1 MWSILIPLAIL
12 VIVIL
17 IQIRRVKEAFQD
29 STDTT
34 PTLNTP
40 KGITIDKSGNLY
52 VADTGNN
59 TIRKITAAGAVS
71 TLAGNPDGSGFNNG
85 TGSGALFK
93 SPMGIVVDGE
103 GNIIVADSGNHC
115 IRKVT
120 PAGVVTTIAGKGGTS
135 GYIDSNTTSEI
146 LFNTPTGICING
158 NKIYVADSGNH
169 CIRVIETQDS
179 TENKNPYR
187 CNTLAGT
194 AKSSGDVDAP
204 TIDSTVNANP
214 ALSAKFNEP
223 FAITQ
228 DAQGLFYVSDKG
240 NNKIKIIKSD
250 SSGIR
255 FSVTT
260 LVSSGTSAIT
270 FNTPTGVY
278 IDPASTNTSRKLFV
292 CEAGANIVTLVTMT
306 RASTD
311 AATFTTATSVFA
323 GQSGKSGT
331 AITDTTT
338 SKIDGDGKA
347 TEEAKLN
354 TPYSIVKSNRVV
366 NSSVELNTFFVADTG
381 SHTIRKIYPTDTTN
395 VSTSL
400 VVLRIAGTGKS
411 GFKDSPASTTTTTT
425 TTTSTP
431 SSSTSSSSSSSS
443 SSSTGSTDTTSTDS
457 SKITLT
463 LADLMALYGFSTA
476 SKSSTSTT
484 TSTDTGV
491 SGSSDTTPT
500 ATATSTGISAQTAK
514 DFYNEIKP
522 SLLEDIRSTISK
534 QFAGSPYASLG
545 PMSSGY
551 DDSSAACAQGN
562 ELNTA
567 VRNVVD
573 SNDYIRKD
581 SIPCYGCSL

>member
-52 VADTGNN
+52 VADSGNN
-59 TIRKITAAGAVS
+59 TIRKITAAGAIS
-71 TLAGNPDGSGFNNG
+71 TLAGNPEGSGFNNG
-85 TGSGALFK
+85 TGTGALFK
-93 SPMGIVVDGE
+93 NPMGIVCDDE
-103 GNIIVADSGNHC
+103 GNLYVADSGNHC

-120 PAGVVTTIAGKGGTS
+120 SAGVVTTIAGKGGTS
-135 GYIDSNTTSEI
+135 GYIDSQTTDEI
-146 LFNTPTGICING
+146 RFNTPTSICIDVG
-158 NKIYVADSGNH
+158 TKTTLYVVDSANYV
-169 CIRVIETQDS
+169 IRKLYLQ
-179 TENKNPYR
+179 
-187 CNTLAGT
+187 
-194 AKSSGDVDAP
+194 SSGKYASVTIAGKSGTSGDKDVP
-204 TIDSTVNANP
+204 TIDSAAQTNP
-214 ALSAKFNEP
+214 ALVAEFKDP
-223 FAITQ
+223 FGIIM
-228 DAQGLFYVSDKG
+228 DAQGFLYVSDKG
-240 NNKIKIIKSD
+240 SNKIKIVKGD
-250 SSGIR
+250 TSGYR
-255 FSVTT
+255 YSVTS

-354 TPYSIVKSNRVV
+354 APYSIVKSNRVV
-366 NSSVELNTFFVADTG
+366 NSSVELNTFFVADSG